1 MNRFPLILTLLPA
14 LLASCTLHLPRQKP
28 GEVVPRNEKWRHA
41 PSWARASLRQEWW
54 KGFGDSSLNSH
65 LATAL
70 SRNPDL
76 DILGNRLERAQA
88 QTHQARAAGW
98 PSIRIDSGLL
108 LGREQSRVTGLSP
121 MDLDPWANSASF
133 SWELDLFGRIRAGTQ
148 AARQAEQA
156 ALWDLHG
163 GRLLIATRVT
173 EAYFRILRLNEE
185 RTLISGSV
193 SANQMILTVLR
204 AREKAGLI
212 SKTTRLRQEAEH
224 ENLARA
230 LLNLDRLRDLALL
243 QLETLCGGDSLP
255 LPALHLS
262 AIPSPPLPART
273 SSAVLAQRPDLLAA
287 EARVRST
294 FQLEESIR
302 LQLLPSL
309 TLGANSRATG
319 SSLLAGF
326 RQWIATAGP
335 QLEIPIYEPSRA
347 AEVKV
352 RRAATNEAAALYRKR
367 AITAFREVEASYLNL
382 GNRHRQLEAAQREI
396 RALEEARQNTLATF
410 ENGLVSQIELLESE
424 RRSLEGKRQELAI
437 RHTLLRDHL
446 ALVRA
451 LGGGSNEEGPRK

>member
-1 MNRFPLILTLLPA
+1 MNRFPLILTLLPV
-14 LLASCTLHLPRQKP
+14 LLASCTLHLPRQQP
-28 GEVVPRNEKWRHA
+28 GEAVPRKENWRHA

-54 KGFGDSSLNSH
+54 KGFGDSRLNSH
-65 LATAL
+65 LTTAL

-76 DILGNRLERAQA
+76 GILGKRLERAQT

-98 PSIRIDSGLL
+98 PSLRIDSGLL
-108 LGREQSRVTGLSP
+108 IGREQSQTTGFSP
-121 MDLDPWANSASF
+121 ADLDPWTNSTSF

-163 GRLLIATRVT
+163 GRLLIASQVT
-173 EAYFRILRLNEE
+173 EAHFRILRLNEE
-185 RTLISGSV
+185 RSLVASSI
-193 SANQMILTVLR
+193 SANQEILTLLQ
-204 AREKAGLI
+204 ARKKAGLL
-212 SKTTRLRQEAEH
+212 SKTAILRQEAEH
-224 ENLARA
+224 ERLARA
-230 LLNLDRLRDLALL
+230 LLDLDRLRGLSLL
-243 QLETLCGGDSLP
+243 QLETLCGGSSLSLP
-255 LPALHLS
+255 TLHLS
-262 AIPSPPLPART
+262 TIASPPLPTRT

-287 EARVRST
+287 EARVRAA
-294 FQLEESIR
+294 FQLEESRR

-309 TLGANSRATG
+309 SLGANSRASG

-352 RRAATNEAAALYRKR
+352 RRAATNEAAALYRKQ

-382 GNRHRQLEAAQREI
+382 GNRHLQLKGAQREI
-396 RALEEARQNTLATF
+396 QSLEKARQNTLATF

-437 RHTLLRDHL
+437 RHALLRDHL